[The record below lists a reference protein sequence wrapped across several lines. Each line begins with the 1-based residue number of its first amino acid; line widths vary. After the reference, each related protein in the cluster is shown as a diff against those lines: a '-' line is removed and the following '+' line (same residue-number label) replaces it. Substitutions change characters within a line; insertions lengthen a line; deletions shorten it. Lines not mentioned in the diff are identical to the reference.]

1 MRHSPLVQQLIDA
14 FTCLP
19 GVGPKSAQRMAYYL
33 LERHREGGEHLAAA
47 LHEAME
53 GVGQCSRCRNFAEAP
68 LCPVCMDTER
78 NPALV
83 CVVASP
89 ADVLAFEQAGGYN
102 GRYFVLAGHLSPIDG
117 MGPEEVGL
125 PLLQQQL
132 GEGHIEEIILATSS
146 TVEGEVTAHYI
157 QEMCQQHEVLVSR
170 LAQGVPVGGELEFVS
185 GATLAQ
191 ALSERRSVKP

>member
-1 MRHSPLVQQLIDA
+1 MKQSPLVQQLIDA

-19 GVGPKSAQRMAYYL
+19 GVGPKSAQRMTYYL
-33 LERHREGGEHLAAA
+33 LERHRQGGEQLAQALLAAMA
-47 LHEAME
+47 
-53 GVGQCSRCRNFAEAP
+53 GVGQCQQCRNFAEQEV
-68 LCPVCMDTER
+68 CPVCADTR
-78 NPALV
+78 RDASVV

-102 GRYFVLAGHLSPIDG
+102 GRYFVLMGHLSPIDG
-117 MGPEEVGL
+117 IGPEEIGL
-125 PLLQQQL
+125 PLLQEQL
-132 GEGHIEEIILATSS
+132 ASNAITEVILATSS

-157 QEMCQQHEVLVSR
+157 LEMCQAKGVEVSR

-191 ALSERRSVKP
+191 ALSERRKI